1 MMYTHHLCC
10 WTLHK
15 TLAIQKSVKAGSLQY
30 DGSLGKCCPA
40 AIGKHLP
47 VCWHVATATIED
59 VDEEEESIDWASRF
73 QVWVRPADAP
83 GPRQEWE
90 LNDFLMII
98 FNRDTFLKKYSCN
111 FYICNFI
118 IHPSFRMQRILK
130 LIKIIYGLI
139 QHFHYSRSILFIKK
153 KHNPLAA
160 QIESL
165 LWS

>member
-1 MMYTHHLCC
+1 MYTHHLCC

-15 TLAIQKSVKAGSLQY
+15 TLAIQKSVKARSLQY
-30 DGSLGKCCPA
+30 GVSLGKSCPA

-47 VCWHVATATIED
+47 VCWHVATATIEG
-59 VDEEEESIDWASRF
+59 VDEGEESINWAACF

-90 LNDFLMII
+90 LNDFLTII
-98 FNRDTFLKKYSCN
+98 FNRVTFFSKYSRNFYTCN
-111 FYICNFI
+111 FV
-118 IHPSFRMQRILK
+118 IHPSFRRQCILN
-130 LIKIIYGLI
+130 LIKVTYGLI
-139 QHFHYSRSILFIKK
+139 QHFHYSRSILFIKE